1 MYILNRY
8 FYFILLIISNLSV
21 LAQTPSRDS
30 LQIKKPTFILAAIY
44 SSDASYFGQT
54 TTERLPYILA
64 HASVKL
70 PNGFFLSTGTYKL
83 INAGSGISG
92 VDLTAGYEFK
102 LSQNLSSA
110 ISYSRS
116 FYPDSSLFLQST
128 NLNTFSGELNYDW
141 SWLTTGINADYIP
154 GEEGALFLSFNAG
167 KSIEIA
173 SFKNNDYISFDPLF
187 TIVGSTQRILTTE
200 QVPSSTSGGKGG
212 GVVRLPFNKRN
223 EKTQYR
229 TVEKT
234 SFNLLSYNLKLPV
247 AYNYTNYTFEV
258 AYQGT
263 SGGNTVESAWNNARS
278 FFSMGIYYMF

>member
-1 MYILNRY
+1 MYILIRY

-54 TTERLPYILA
+54 TTERLPYI
-64 HASVKL
+64 
-70 PNGFFLSTGTYKL
+70 L

-229 TVEKT
+229 TIEKT

>member
-8 FYFILLIISNLSV
+8 FYFILLIIANLSV
-21 LAQTPSRDS
+21 VAQTLTRDT
-30 LQIKKPTFILAAIY
+30 LQAKKPALTLAAIY
-44 SSDASYFGQT
+44 SSDASYYGQT
-54 TTERLPYILA
+54 ISERLPYILA
-64 HASVKL
+64 HAGVKL
-70 PNGFFLSTGTYKL
+70 PGGFFLSAGAYKL
-83 INAGSGISG
+83 INVGSGISG

-141 SWLTTGINADYIP
+141 SWLTTGVNADYIP
-154 GEEGALFLSFNAG
+154 GEKGALFLSFNAS
-167 KSIEIA
+167 KSIELA
-173 SFKNNDYISFDPLF
+173 SFSHNDYISFDPSF
-187 TIVGSTQRILTTE
+187 SVVGSTQRISITE

-212 GVVRLPFNKRN
+212 GVVRLPFNKN
-223 EKTQYR
+223 NQKPQYR

-234 SFNLLSYNLKLPV
+234 SFNLLSYNLKLPL
-247 AYNYTNYTFEV
+247 AYNRTNYTFEV

-263 SGGNTVESAWNNARS
+263 LGSNTIESTSNTPRS
-278 FFSMGIYYMF
+278 FFSMGFYYMF

>member
-8 FYFILLIISNLSV
+8 FYFILLIIANLSV

-54 TTERLPYILA
+54 TTGRLPYILA

-70 PNGFFLSTGTYKL
+70 SNGFFLSTGTYKL

-116 FYPDSSLFLQST
+116 FYPDSSLFLQSA
-128 NLNTFSGELNYDW
+128 NLNTFSGELKYDW

-154 GEEGALFLSFNAG
+154 GEEEALFLSFNAG
-167 KSIEIA
+167 KSIELA
-173 SFKNNDYISFDPLF
+173 SFNHNDYISFDPSF
-187 TIVGSTQRILTTE
+187 TVVGSTQRISTTE

-212 GVVRLPFNKRN
+212 GVVRLPFNKKN

-234 SFNLLSYNLKLPV
+234 SFNLLSYNLNLPL
-247 AYNYTNYTFEV
+247 AYNRTNYTFEV
-258 AYQGT
+258 SYQGT
-263 SGGNTVESAWNNARS
+263 SGGSAWNSARS
-278 FFSMGIYYMF
+278 FFSMGMYYMF